1 MRMLS
6 PATGIALAGLL
17 AACGSAFA
25 QTVIPPN
32 PNITIDY
39 VEPRD
44 PARLDFDPNDPKL
57 TAADKETLAKMLAR
71 YEALKG
77 ARDRLQK
84 SRLLE
89 RYALFLS
96 PLRLPTTLRLVAKQ
110 CDQENA
116 YYSPEDTSLNFCYE
130 YLLAFEASAPK
141 ETTREGIT
149 REEAIIGSII
159 STMLHETG
167 HALFSIYRVPILGR
181 EEDAADQIAGFT
193 MLQFG
198 TDVAK
203 ITIKGAAW
211 KWYSRDWQDPAYHDV
226 HSTPQQRFYNYLC
239 MGYGGNPDAF
249 RQFIDLGWLPKLRA
263 PNCTREYQQAQ
274 LAFEKTIYPHL
285 DPELAK
291 KVLQLTWIQAGEIAS
306 NNARSSQGRRD
317 Q

>member
-1 MRMLS
+1 MAS
-6 PATGIALAGLL
+6 TPALAQG
-17 AACGSAFA
+17 GMP
-25 QTVIPPN
+25 PPN

-39 VEPRD
+39 IEPRD
-44 PARLDFDPNDPKL
+44 PARLDFDPNDAKL
-57 TAADKETLAKMLAR
+57 TAADREALAKMQAR

-77 ARDRLQK
+77 ARDRLRK

-89 RYALFLS
+89 RFAVFLS
-96 PLRLPTTLRLVAKQ
+96 PLRLPGTLRLVAKQ

-116 YYSPEDTSLNFCYE
+116 YYNSEETSLNFCYE

-141 ETTREGIT
+141 ETTPQGISRED
-149 REEAIIGSII
+149 AIIGSII

-181 EEDAADQIAGFT
+181 EEDAADQIAGFV

-198 TDVAK
+198 TDVAR

-211 KWYSRDWQDPAYHDV
+211 KWASRDWADPAYHDV

-239 MGYGGNPDAF
+239 MGYGGNPQAF
-249 RQFIDLGWLPKLRA
+249 QQFVDLGWLPKWRVPGCA
-263 PNCTREYQQAQ
+263 REYRQAS
-274 LAFEKTIYPHL
+274 LAFEKTILPYL

-291 KVLQLTWIQAGEIAS
+291 KVLTLTWIQAGEIAAS
-306 NNARSSQGRRD
+306 NAARVPQGQQPARRD
-317 Q
+317 TDQ

>member
-6 PATGIALAGLL
+6 TATGIALAGLL
-17 AACGSAFA
+17 ASGSAFA
-25 QTVIPPN
+25 QTVIAPN

-44 PARLDFDPNDPKL
+44 PARLDYDPNDPKL
-57 TAADKETLAKMLAR
+57 TAADKETLGKMQAR
-71 YEALKG
+71 YETLKG

-263 PNCTREYQQAQ
+263 PNCAREYQQAQ
-274 LAFEKTIYPHL
+274 LAFEKTIYPYL

-306 NNARSSQGRRD
+306 NNARSAQGRRD